1 MRSIGKKTT
10 TKQQEQKKTTTVANA
25 KNNRWS
31 QSVVPFSSLLLF
43 YTFATRLKL
52 LSSVINTCY
61 LFPLSSLAD
70 ECFIVLRSRSLGDQ
84 YAHLSTTVSI

>member
-1 MRSIGKKTT
+1 MKSTRK
-10 TKQQEQKKTTTVANA
+10 KKTTTVANT
-25 KNNRWS
+25 KNNRWT

-43 YTFATRLKL
+43 YTLASRLKL
-52 LSSVINTCY
+52 LSLVINTCY